1 MIVTVRNEGIGL
13 DRVEQESI
21 FERFYRADTART
33 HTEGSYGLGL
43 SIAKS
48 LVTSMNGHIRC
59 SSDGSTYTAF
69 IVDFRLHR
77 KKA

>member
-1 MIVTVRNEGIGL
+1 MKVKLTILESRCRDGL
-13 DRVEQESI
+13 CKAGDTYLVDSI
-21 FERFYRADTART
+21 CPPLCHELWSVLYP
-33 HTEGSYGLGL
+33 
-43 SIAKS
+43 

-77 KKA
+77 KQA